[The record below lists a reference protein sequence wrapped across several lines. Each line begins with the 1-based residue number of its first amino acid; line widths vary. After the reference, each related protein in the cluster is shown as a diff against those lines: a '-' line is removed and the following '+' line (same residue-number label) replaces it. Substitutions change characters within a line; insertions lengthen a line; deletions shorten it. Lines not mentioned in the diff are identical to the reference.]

1 MYTEGVQ
8 HHTYTVNNHHPI
20 ELALAASLSS
30 IEALL
35 WLINELLGFH
45 TPTATET
52 VLQAL
57 YASPLSAGTTSHT
70 GPTYSEDYILTL
82 TVKQLRSIT
91 GIKTSRFNKAALIDH
106 ALLFL
111 TKEAN
116 SAN

>member
-1 MYTEGVQ
+1 
-8 HHTYTVNNHHPI
+8 VNNQQPHPI
-20 ELALAASLSS
+20 ELALAITLSS

-45 TPTATET
+45 TATATET

-57 YASPLSAGTTSHT
+57 YSSPLSAGTASYT
-70 GPTYSEDYILTL
+70 GPTYSKDYILTL

-106 ALLFL
+106 ALLFF
-111 TKEAN
+111 TKESTNAY
-116 SAN
+116 